1 MRSAAAAAVRERDKI
16 NESAKDGLNSFVSFL
31 SAICYARHIFTIVC
45 LNCCVRNH
53 SIFGLCIIRW
63 VLEFQ
68 AHVDPT
74 IFIGCCFFLWGRL
87 WGIFWQIQRGGILG
101 CGGFLVTHQ
110 QTTPLITTCPNWEL
124 GSSIHYCCML
134 IILLCVHKCDFLNA

>member
-1 MRSAAAAAVRERDKI
+1 MRSAAAAVRERDKI

-31 SAICYARHIFTIVC
+31 SARLLCTPHFYNC
-45 LNCCVRNH
+45 LPELCCVRNH

-74 IFIGCCFFLWGRL
+74 IFIGCCFF
-87 WGIFWQIQRGGILG
+87 
-101 CGGFLVTHQ
+101 CGGDYGGFSGRYSVVVYWVVEVFGD
-110 QTTPLITTCPNWEL
+110 TPTDHPFNYNLSKLGVGFINPLLYAHNSALCP
-124 GSSIHYCCML
+124 
-134 IILLCVHKCDFLNA
+134 